1 MRLTESTLR
10 RLIRRIIIESRE
22 PEEDEMPFEDTLLPG
37 ETNSEEDPKVIGG
50 GDFSREPAREDYLQ
64 SKKKNASKKKKAR
77 LRSRDETGEHTGDE
91 HAIAGHMDMSGY
103 DGRDRPHGGPPLKS
117 RNAMGDEYDE

>member
-1 MRLTESTLR
+1 MRLTEATLR

-37 ETNSEEDPKVIGG
+37 ETNSEDDPMVIGG
-50 GDFSREPAREDYLQ
+50 GDFSNEPAREDYLQ
-64 SKKKNASKKKKAR
+64 GKNKNLSKKKKAR
-77 LRSRDETGEHTGDE
+77 LRSHEETEEHTGDE

-103 DGRDRPHGGPPLKS
+103 DGRDRPHGGRPLRS